1 MRVVLLDNHDSFVY
15 NLVDLFGGLGAEM
28 AVYRNTT
35 PVQDVLAALDVP
47 AGADDT
53 GARPMLCI
61 SPGPKHPRDA
71 GCLMDITRL
80 ALERKIPL
88 LGICLGFQGLV
99 EAAEGTIDR
108 VGPVHGTASTVVIT
122 PEGATDPAFAPFAS
136 TGLKV
141 ARYHSLGTRTLPAS
155 LLPLA
160 ITDDGIVMAAKHR
173 DAPAMGLQFHPESIL
188 TLQGP
193 SLLAAVVS
201 ALTTPT
207 V

>member
-15 NLVDLFGGLGAEM
+15 NLVDLFGGLGADM

-35 PVQDVLAALDVP
+35 PAQDVLAALDTP
-47 AGADDT
+47 ADSAASD
-53 GARPMLCI
+53 ARPLLCI

-71 GCLMDITRL
+71 GSLMGVITL
-80 ALERKIPL
+80 ALDRKIPL

-99 EAAEGTIDR
+99 EAVGGTIDR
-108 VGPVHGTASTVVIT
+108 VGPVHGTASTVTVT
-122 PEGATDPAFAPFAS
+122 PEGADDPAFAPFAA

-141 ARYHSLGTRTLPAS
+141 ARYHSLGTRSLPDA
-155 LLPLA
+155 LAPLA
-160 ITDDGIVMAAKHR
+160 VTDDGIVMAAKHR
-173 DAPAMGLQFHPESIL
+173 TAPAMGLQFHPESIL

-193 SLLAAVVS
+193 SLLGAAVS

-207 V
+207 E

>member
-35 PVQDVLAALDVP
+35 PAHDVLAALD
-47 AGADDT
+47 GSRTSRDT
-53 GARPMLCI
+53 TERPLLCI

-71 GCLMDITRL
+71 GSLMEVTEL
-80 ALERKIPL
+80 ALERQIPL

-99 EAAEGTIDR
+99 EAAGGTIDR
-108 VGPVHGTASTVVIT
+108 VGPVHGVASTVAIT
-122 PEGATDPAFAPFAS
+122 PEGADDPAFAPFTAS
-136 TGLKV
+136 GLKV
-141 ARYHSLGTRTLPAS
+141 ARYHSLGTRTLPDP

-160 ITDDGIVMAAKHR
+160 VTDDGIVMAAKHR
-173 DAPAMGLQFHPESIL
+173 NAPAMGLQFHPESIL